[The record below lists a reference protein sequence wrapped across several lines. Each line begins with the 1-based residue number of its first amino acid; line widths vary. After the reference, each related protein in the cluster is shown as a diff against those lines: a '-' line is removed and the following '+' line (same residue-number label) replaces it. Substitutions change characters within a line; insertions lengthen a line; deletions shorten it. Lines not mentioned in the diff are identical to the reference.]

1 MDDNT
6 RIERLDNLTANQIA
20 AGEVIERPVSV
31 VKELIENAIDAGSCS
46 IKIEIKEGGL
56 TLIRVTDD
64 GEGIDSRDLP
74 LAVERHATSKLKH
87 IEDLDDLRTL
97 GFRGEALA
105 SVASVSSM
113 EIVTR
118 KKGEIAGYRLR
129 VAGEDSPS
137 FEKVGCPEGTQITV
151 EHLFY
156 NTPARLKF
164 MKSPGYESG
173 LIHDL
178 VVQLALGYP
187 RIGFHLENQG
197 KTLLDTHEISQPED
211 LVELFYGKEAR
222 QALVTVE
229 APVSKGRLSGWVTAP
244 PYSRGTRKGYHVFVN
259 GRRILI
265 RDLQWS
271 MERAFE
277 YLLPKGRF
285 PLLILHFSL
294 PGNLLDVNVHPGKL
308 EIRINDPDLPASITR
323 VLKTMLSGG
332 GMAPDAGSL
341 GGVPSASTGRDGAEE
356 YMAPGQ
362 EATASG
368 GTGGRSINEG
378 HGQRNTV
385 AGYNTPV
392 RDWERLFDLTSDG
405 ERSLDDLIRR
415 DNIQAGYTD
424 EGQIGEK
431 SRNPDLFGEDGVGKI
446 GFGRIGNEEGR
457 FGEHAPVYTAQDDDL
472 PPASPL
478 IDPEGKNRQ
487 LPQNAWGVD
496 SHTRS
501 LQAFAGGDKLEDF
514 FFGPRVAFQI
524 VGQLHA
530 TFILAEVDAG
540 LLVVDQHVAHERILF
555 EEMLSGTGE
564 KKSAQMLLEPIQC
577 ILTAAEE
584 ETLIR
589 HILVLSDLGLVFE
602 RFGPRQY
609 LLRAE
614 PAGYPMDQAMVQ
626 TLLEELEREGTDY
639 NAEQAKETLLVM
651 RACKAAVKANTRLT
665 VLEMQTL
672 LNRLR
677 ETRHPMTCPHGRPIL
692 YLLPYRRLLQAFGR
706 SS

>member
-1 MDDNT
+1 MDDNR

-31 VKELIENAIDAGSCS
+31 VKELIENAIDAGSGS

-74 LAVERHATSKLKH
+74 LAVERHTTSKLRR
-87 IEDLDDLRTL
+87 IEDLDDLSTL

-105 SVASVSSM
+105 SVASVASM

-129 VAGEDSPS
+129 VAGEETPTI
-137 FEKVGCPEGTQITV
+137 ERAGCPEGTQITV

-164 MKSPGYESG
+164 MKSAGYESG
-173 LIHDL
+173 QIHDL
-178 VVQLALGYP
+178 VIQLALGYP
-187 RIGFHLENQG
+187 HIGFRLENQG
-197 KTLLDTHEISQPED
+197 KALLDTNEISQPED

-222 QALVTVE
+222 QALVAVE

-244 PYSRGTRKGYHVFVN
+244 PYSRGTRKAYHVFVN
-259 GRRILI
+259 GRRIVI
-265 RDLQWS
+265 RDMQWS

-285 PLLILHFSL
+285 PLLILSFTL

-323 VLKTMLSGG
+323 ILRTTVSGG
-332 GMAPDAGSL
+332 GTAPDVGML
-341 GGVPSASTGRDGAEE
+341 GGVPGASADRDGAGG

-368 GTGGRSINEG
+368 GTGSRSINDG
-378 HGQRNTV
+378 HGQRNTF

-405 ERSLDDLIRR
+405 ERSLEDLIRSDGKR
-415 DNIQAGYTD
+415 DGQHDGFHDGYTD
-424 EGQIGEK
+424 E
-431 SRNPDLFGEDGVGKI
+431 D
-446 GFGRIGNEEGR
+446 R
-457 FGEHAPVYTAQDDDL
+457 FGEYTPAYTAADGDL
-472 PPASPL
+472 PPESL
-478 IDPEGKNRQ
+478 LVDPEEKNRR

-501 LQAFAGGDKLEDF
+501 LQAFAGGNRIEDF
-514 FFGPRVAFQI
+514 FFGPQVAFRI

-555 EEMLSGTGE
+555 ETMLSEADE
-564 KKSAQMLLEPIQC
+564 KKTTQMLLEPVQC
-577 ILTAAEE
+577 TLSAAEE

-589 HILVLSDLGLVFE
+589 HILALSDLGLVFE
-602 RFGPRQY
+602 RFGPRRY
-609 LLRAE
+609 LLRSE
-614 PAGYPMDQAMVQ
+614 PASHSMDQAMVQ
-626 TLLEELEREGTDY
+626 ALLEELEREGTDRG
-639 NAEQAKETLLVM
+639 AEQARQALLVM

-665 VLEMQTL
+665 VPEMETL
-672 LNRLR
+672 LSRLR